1 MLLIKCRRLKRG
13 YLSMKDNGT
22 FGWLSTSH
30 RKKLVLM
37 IVAILMVCILE
48 CVRLGVIM
56 TVKSEYYM
64 QKADELHQRERRIKA
79 KRGRI
84 LDRNGEILAA
94 NEVVCTVSVIHSQ
107 IDDEDKV
114 IKVLAGELDMD
125 VEEVTKK
132 VKKVSSM
139 EYIKT
144 NVAKDIGDAIR
155 EYDLPGV
162 KIDEDYKRV
171 YPYNELASKVLGF
184 TGADNQGILGL
195 EAKYD
200 TYLSGTNGQIL
211 TLSDAGGIEI
221 KGSREDRI
229 LPVDGQDLYTTLDV
243 NIQKYA
249 TQLAWETMV
258 KKEAKQVSIIVMRP
272 DNGEILAMANIPE
285 YNLNSPYELN
295 YEPDEEEAQK
305 DKMDLLNNMWRNFC
319 INDTYEPGSIFKT
332 VTATAALETGV
343 VGLNDSFTCSGA
355 TVVSDRRIRCHK
367 TTGHGTQ
374 DFTHTVYNSCN
385 PAFVEWGRRVG
396 TDNMYLYMG
405 KLGLL
410 AKTGID
416 LSGEAG
422 TIIHK
427 QENVGAVELATMS
440 FGQSFQ
446 ITPVQMLRAVSAIVN
461 GGRLV
466 TPHFGLY
473 TGSSDGSVVNEFAYS
488 TQDEA
493 ISSQTS
499 ETMKKILE
507 GVVSEGG
514 GTKAYIDGYSIGGK
528 TATSQKLPRGSGKY
542 ISSFIGFAPADNPQ
556 VIAMCLIDE
565 PTGVYYGGT
574 IAAPVVKTL
583 YENILPYIGIERSVQ
598 LEKTMI
604 DSNIFLYTFCM
615 KGSKRR
621 WI

>member
-1 MLLIKCRRLKRG
+1 
-13 YLSMKDNGT
+13 MKDNDT

-37 IVAILMVCILE
+37 IAAILMVCILE

-107 IDDEDKV
+107 IEDEDKV

-272 DNGEILAMANIPE
+272 DNGEILAMANVPE

-514 GTKAYIDGYSIGGK
+514 GTKVYIDGYSIGGK

-598 LEKTMI
+598 LEKN
-604 DSNIFLYTFCM
+604 DD
-615 KGSKRR
+615 
-621 WI
+621 

>member
-272 DNGEILAMANIPE
+272 DNGEILAMANVPE

-295 YEPDEEEAQK
+295 YEPDEEDAQK

-473 TGSSDGSVVNEFAYS
+473 TSSSDGSVVNEFAYS

-598 LEKTMI
+598 LEKN
-604 DSNIFLYTFCM
+604 DD
-615 KGSKRR
+615 
-621 WI
+621 

>member
-13 YLSMKDNGT
+13 YLLMKDGMG
-22 FGWLSTSH
+22 FGWLNTGH
-30 RKKLVLM
+30 RKKLVFM
-37 IVAILMVCILE
+37 IVAVLLVSIFE
-48 CVRLGVIM
+48 CVRLGIIM
-56 TVKSEYYM
+56 TAKSEYYM
-64 QKADELHQRERRIKA
+64 QKADELHQRERKIKA

-84 LDRNGEILAA
+84 LDRNGTVLAA

-107 IDDEDKV
+107 IEDEEKV
-114 IKVLAGELDMD
+114 IKVLAGELDID

-144 NVAKDIGDAIR
+144 NVAKEIGDEIR
-155 EYDLPGV
+155 KYNLAGV
-162 KIDEDYKRV
+162 KVDEDYKRV
-171 YPYNELASKVLGF
+171 YPYDELASKVLGF

-200 TYLSGTNGQIL
+200 TYLAGTNGQIL

-221 KGSREDRI
+221 KGSYEDRV
-229 LPVDGQDLYTTLDV
+229 LPVDGLDLYTTLDV

-272 DNGEILAMANIPE
+272 DNGEILAMANVPE

-295 YEPDEEEAQK
+295 YEPDEEDAQK

-396 TDNMYLYMG
+396 IDNMYLYMG

-565 PTGVYYGGT
+565 PKGVYYGGT

-583 YENILPYIGIERSVQ
+583 YENILPYIGIERTVQ
-598 LEKTMI
+598 LEKN
-604 DSNIFLYTFCM
+604 DD
-615 KGSKRR
+615 
-621 WI
+621 

>member
-13 YLSMKDNGT
+13 YLSMKDNDT

-56 TVKSEYYM
+56 TAKSEYYM

-107 IDDEDKV
+107 IEDEDKV

-272 DNGEILAMANIPE
+272 DNGEILAMANVPE

-355 TVVSDRRIRCHK
+355 TIVSDRRIRCHK

-598 LEKTMI
+598 LEKN
-604 DSNIFLYTFCM
+604 DN
-615 KGSKRR
+615 
-621 WI
+621 

>member
-272 DNGEILAMANIPE
+272 DNGEILAMANVPE

-332 VTATAALETGV
+332 VSATAALETGV

-598 LEKTMI
+598 LEKN
-604 DSNIFLYTFCM
+604 DD
-615 KGSKRR
+615 
-621 WI
+621 

>member
-1 MLLIKCRRLKRG
+1 
-13 YLSMKDNGT
+13 MKDNDT
-22 FGWLSTSH
+22 FGWLSTGH

-37 IVAILMVCILE
+37 IAAILMVCILE

-107 IDDEDKV
+107 IEDEDKV

-272 DNGEILAMANIPE
+272 DNGEILAMANVPE

-295 YEPDEEEAQK
+295 YEPDEEDAQK

-542 ISSFIGFAPADNPQ
+542 ISSFIGFAPDDNPQ

-598 LEKTMI
+598 LEKN
-604 DSNIFLYTFCM
+604 DD
-615 KGSKRR
+615 
-621 WI
+621 

>member
-171 YPYNELASKVLGF
+171 YPYNELASKVLDF

-272 DNGEILAMANIPE
+272 DNGEILAMANVPE

-598 LEKTMI
+598 LEKN
-604 DSNIFLYTFCM
+604 DD
-615 KGSKRR
+615 
-621 WI
+621 

>member
-1 MLLIKCRRLKRG
+1 
-13 YLSMKDNGT
+13 MKDNDT

-37 IVAILMVCILE
+37 IAAILMVCILE

-79 KRGRI
+79 KIGRI

-107 IDDEDKV
+107 IEDEDKV
-114 IKVLAGELDMD
+114 IKVLAGELNMD

-249 TQLAWETMV
+249 TQLAWETMA

-272 DNGEILAMANIPE
+272 DNGEILAMANVPE

-598 LEKTMI
+598 LEKN
-604 DSNIFLYTFCM
+604 DD
-615 KGSKRR
+615 
-621 WI
+621 

>member
-13 YLSMKDNGT
+13 YLSMKDNDT

-56 TVKSEYYM
+56 TAKSEYYM

-107 IDDEDKV
+107 IEDEDKV

-155 EYDLPGV
+155 EYDLHGV

-272 DNGEILAMANIPE
+272 DNGEILAMVNVPE

-295 YEPDEEEAQK
+295 YDPDEEEAQK

-446 ITPVQMLRAVSAIVN
+446 ITPIQMLRAVSAIVN

-598 LEKTMI
+598 LEKN
-604 DSNIFLYTFCM
+604 DD
-615 KGSKRR
+615 
-621 WI
+621 

>member
-1 MLLIKCRRLKRG
+1 
-13 YLSMKDNGT
+13 MKDNGT

-56 TVKSEYYM
+56 TAKSEYYM

-107 IDDEDKV
+107 IEDEDKV

-200 TYLSGTNGQIL
+200 TYLLGTNGQIL

-272 DNGEILAMANIPE
+272 DNGEILAMANVPE

-295 YEPDEEEAQK
+295 YESDEEEAQK

-598 LEKTMI
+598 LEKN
-604 DSNIFLYTFCM
+604 DD
-615 KGSKRR
+615 
-621 WI
+621 

>member
-1 MLLIKCRRLKRG
+1 
-13 YLSMKDNGT
+13 MKDNDT

-37 IVAILMVCILE
+37 IAAILMVCILE

-107 IDDEDKV
+107 IEDEDKV

-272 DNGEILAMANIPE
+272 DNGEILAMANVPE

-295 YEPDEEEAQK
+295 YEPDEEDAQK

-355 TVVSDRRIRCHK
+355 TVVADRRIRCHK

-410 AKTGID
+410 SKTGID

-598 LEKTMI
+598 LEKN
-604 DSNIFLYTFCM
+604 DD
-615 KGSKRR
+615 
-621 WI
+621 

>member
-114 IKVLAGELDMD
+114 IKVLAGELNMD

-155 EYDLPGV
+155 EYNLSGV

-272 DNGEILAMANIPE
+272 DNGEILAMANVPE

-295 YEPDEEEAQK
+295 YEPDEEDAQK

-355 TVVSDRRIRCHK
+355 TVVADRRIRCHK

-410 AKTGID
+410 TKTGID

-598 LEKTMI
+598 LEKN
-604 DSNIFLYTFCM
+604 DD
-615 KGSKRR
+615 
-621 WI
+621 

>member
-1 MLLIKCRRLKRG
+1 LLLIKCRRLKRG

-22 FGWLSTSH
+22 FGWLSTGH

-37 IVAILMVCILE
+37 IAAILMVCILE

-107 IDDEDKV
+107 IEDEDKV

-272 DNGEILAMANIPE
+272 DNGEILAMANVPE

-598 LEKTMI
+598 LEKN
-604 DSNIFLYTFCM
+604 DD
-615 KGSKRR
+615 
-621 WI
+621 

>member
-13 YLSMKDNGT
+13 YLSMKDNDT

-56 TVKSEYYM
+56 TAKSEYYM

-107 IDDEDKV
+107 IEDEDKV

-132 VKKVSSM
+132 VKKVSAM

-249 TQLAWETMV
+249 TQIAWETMV

-272 DNGEILAMANIPE
+272 DNGEILAMANVPE

-598 LEKTMI
+598 LEKN
-604 DSNIFLYTFCM
+604 DD
-615 KGSKRR
+615 
-621 WI
+621 

>member
-1 MLLIKCRRLKRG
+1 
-13 YLSMKDNGT
+13 MKDNDT

-37 IVAILMVCILE
+37 IAAILMVCILE

-107 IDDEDKV
+107 IEDEDKV
-114 IKVLAGELDMD
+114 IKVLAGELNMD

-272 DNGEILAMANIPE
+272 DNGEILAMANVPE

-295 YEPDEEEAQK
+295 YEPDEEDAQK

-355 TVVSDRRIRCHK
+355 TVVADRRIRCHK

-410 AKTGID
+410 TKTGID

-598 LEKTMI
+598 LEKN
-604 DSNIFLYTFCM
+604 DD
-615 KGSKRR
+615 
-621 WI
+621 

>member
-1 MLLIKCRRLKRG
+1 
-13 YLSMKDNGT
+13 MKDNDT
-22 FGWLSTSH
+22 FGWLSTGH

-37 IVAILMVCILE
+37 IAAILMVCILE

-107 IDDEDKV
+107 IEDEDKV

-272 DNGEILAMANIPE
+272 DNGEILAMANVPE

-355 TVVSDRRIRCHK
+355 TIVSDRRIRCHK

-422 TIIHK
+422 AIIHK

-598 LEKTMI
+598 LEKN
-604 DSNIFLYTFCM
+604 DD
-615 KGSKRR
+615 
-621 WI
+621 

>member
-272 DNGEILAMANIPE
+272 DNGEILAMANVPE

-565 PTGVYYGGT
+565 PTGV
-574 IAAPVVKTL
+574 
-583 YENILPYIGIERSVQ
+583 
-598 LEKTMI
+598 
-604 DSNIFLYTFCM
+604 C
-615 KGSKRR
+615 
-621 WI
+621 

>member
-37 IVAILMVCILE
+37 IAAILMVCILE

-56 TVKSEYYM
+56 TAKSEYYM

-107 IDDEDKV
+107 IEDEDKV

-272 DNGEILAMANIPE
+272 DNGEILAMANVPE

-583 YENILPYIGIERSVQ
+583 YENILPYFGIERSVQ
-598 LEKTMI
+598 LEKN
-604 DSNIFLYTFCM
+604 DD
-615 KGSKRR
+615 
-621 WI
+621 

>member
-1 MLLIKCRRLKRG
+1 
-13 YLSMKDNGT
+13 MKDNDT
-22 FGWLSTSH
+22 FGWLSTGH

-37 IVAILMVCILE
+37 IAAILMVCILE

-107 IDDEDKV
+107 IEDEDKV

-272 DNGEILAMANIPE
+272 DNGEILAMANVPE
-285 YNLNSPYELN
+285 YNLNSPYVLN

-355 TVVSDRRIRCHK
+355 TIVSDRRIRCHK

-598 LEKTMI
+598 LEKN
-604 DSNIFLYTFCM
+604 DN
-615 KGSKRR
+615 
-621 WI
+621 

>member
-37 IVAILMVCILE
+37 IAAILMVCILE

-94 NEVVCTVSVIHSQ
+94 NEVICTVSVIHSQ
-107 IDDEDKV
+107 IEDEDKV

-272 DNGEILAMANIPE
+272 DNGEILAMANVPE

-598 LEKTMI
+598 LEKN
-604 DSNIFLYTFCM
+604 DD
-615 KGSKRR
+615 
-621 WI
+621 

>member
-1 MLLIKCRRLKRG
+1 
-13 YLSMKDNGT
+13 MKDNGT

-155 EYDLPGV
+155 EYNLSGV

-272 DNGEILAMANIPE
+272 DNGEILAMANVPE

-514 GTKAYIDGYSIGGK
+514 GTKAYIYGYSIGVK

-598 LEKTMI
+598 LEKN
-604 DSNIFLYTFCM
+604 DD
-615 KGSKRR
+615 
-621 WI
+621 

>member
-13 YLSMKDNGT
+13 YLSMKDNDT
-22 FGWLSTSH
+22 FGWLSTIH

-37 IVAILMVCILE
+37 IAAILMVCILE

-107 IDDEDKV
+107 IEDEDKV
-114 IKVLAGELDMD
+114 IKVLAGELNMD

-144 NVAKDIGDAIR
+144 NVTKDIGDAIR

-272 DNGEILAMANIPE
+272 DNGEILAMANVPE

-295 YEPDEEEAQK
+295 YEPDEEDAQK

-528 TATSQKLPRGSGKY
+528 TATSQKLSRGSGKY

-598 LEKTMI
+598 LEKN
-604 DSNIFLYTFCM
+604 DN
-615 KGSKRR
+615 
-621 WI
+621 

>member
-1 MLLIKCRRLKRG
+1 
-13 YLSMKDNGT
+13 MKDNDT
-22 FGWLSTSH
+22 FGWLCTGH

-37 IVAILMVCILE
+37 IAAILMVCILE

-107 IDDEDKV
+107 IEDEDKV

-272 DNGEILAMANIPE
+272 DNGEILAMANVPE

-295 YEPDEEEAQK
+295 YEPDEEDAQK

-598 LEKTMI
+598 LEKN
-604 DSNIFLYTFCM
+604 DD
-615 KGSKRR
+615 
-621 WI
+621 

>member
-1 MLLIKCRRLKRG
+1 LLLIKCRRLKRG

-37 IVAILMVCILE
+37 IAAILMVCILE

-107 IDDEDKV
+107 IEDEDKV

-272 DNGEILAMANIPE
+272 DNGEILAMANVPE

-598 LEKTMI
+598 LEKN
-604 DSNIFLYTFCM
+604 DN
-615 KGSKRR
+615 
-621 WI
+621 

>member
-1 MLLIKCRRLKRG
+1 
-13 YLSMKDNGT
+13 MKDNDT
-22 FGWLSTSH
+22 FGWLSTGH

-37 IVAILMVCILE
+37 IAAILMVCILE

-107 IDDEDKV
+107 IEDEDKV

-221 KGSREDRI
+221 KGCREDRI
-229 LPVDGQDLYTTLDV
+229 LPVDGQDLYATLDV

-272 DNGEILAMANIPE
+272 DNGEILAMANVPE

-355 TVVSDRRIRCHK
+355 TIVSDRRIRCHK

-598 LEKTMI
+598 LEKN
-604 DSNIFLYTFCM
+604 DD
-615 KGSKRR
+615 
-621 WI
+621 

>member
-1 MLLIKCRRLKRG
+1 
-13 YLSMKDNGT
+13 MKDNDT
-22 FGWLSTSH
+22 FGWLSTGH

-37 IVAILMVCILE
+37 IAAILMVCILE

-107 IDDEDKV
+107 IEDEDKV

-272 DNGEILAMANIPE
+272 DNGEILAMANVPE

-295 YEPDEEEAQK
+295 YEPDEEDAQK

-473 TGSSDGSVVNEFAYS
+473 TSSSDGSVVNEFAYS

-542 ISSFIGFAPADNPQ
+542 ISSFIGFATADNPQ

-565 PTGVYYGGT
+565 PKGVYYGGT

-583 YENILPYIGIERSVQ
+583 YENILPYIGIERAVQ
-598 LEKTMI
+598 LEKN
-604 DSNIFLYTFCM
+604 DD
-615 KGSKRR
+615 
-621 WI
+621 

>member
-1 MLLIKCRRLKRG
+1 
-13 YLSMKDNGT
+13 MKDNDT
-22 FGWLSTSH
+22 FGWLSTGH

-37 IVAILMVCILE
+37 IAAILMVCILE

-107 IDDEDKV
+107 IEDEDKV

-144 NVAKDIGDAIR
+144 NVAKDIGDVIR

-272 DNGEILAMANIPE
+272 DNGEILAMANVPE

-355 TVVSDRRIRCHK
+355 TIVSDRRIRCHK

-556 VIAMCLIDE
+556 VIAICLIDE

-598 LEKTMI
+598 LEKN
-604 DSNIFLYTFCM
+604 DD
-615 KGSKRR
+615 
-621 WI
+621 

>member
-272 DNGEILAMANIPE
+272 DNGEILAMANVPE

-295 YEPDEEEAQK
+295 YEPDEEEQK

-598 LEKTMI
+598 LEKN
-604 DSNIFLYTFCM
+604 DD
-615 KGSKRR
+615 
-621 WI
+621 

>member
-1 MLLIKCRRLKRG
+1 MN
-13 YLSMKDNGT
+13 DNDT

-37 IVAILMVCILE
+37 IAAILMVCILE

-107 IDDEDKV
+107 IEDEDKV

-272 DNGEILAMANIPE
+272 DNGEILAMANVPE

-355 TVVSDRRIRCHK
+355 TIVSDRRIRCHK

-410 AKTGID
+410 SKTGID

-574 IAAPVVKTL
+574 IATPVVKTL

-598 LEKTMI
+598 LEKN
-604 DSNIFLYTFCM
+604 DD
-615 KGSKRR
+615 
-621 WI
+621 

>member
-1 MLLIKCRRLKRG
+1 
-13 YLSMKDNGT
+13 MKDNDT

-37 IVAILMVCILE
+37 IAAILMVCILE

-107 IDDEDKV
+107 IEDEDKV
-114 IKVLAGELDMD
+114 IKVLAGELNMD

-272 DNGEILAMANIPE
+272 DNGEILAMANVPE

-295 YEPDEEEAQK
+295 YEPDEEDAQK

-355 TVVSDRRIRCHK
+355 TVVADRRIRCHK

-583 YENILPYIGIERSVQ
+583 YENILPYIGIEWSVQ
-598 LEKTMI
+598 LEKN
-604 DSNIFLYTFCM
+604 DD
-615 KGSKRR
+615 
-621 WI
+621 

>member
-13 YLSMKDNGT
+13 YLSMKDNDT

-37 IVAILMVCILE
+37 IAAILMVCILE

-107 IDDEDKV
+107 IEDEDKV
-114 IKVLAGELDMD
+114 IKVLAGELNMD

-144 NVAKDIGDAIR
+144 NVEKDIGDAIR

-272 DNGEILAMANIPE
+272 DNGEILAMANVPE

-295 YEPDEEEAQK
+295 YEPDEEETQK

-473 TGSSDGSVVNEFAYS
+473 TCSSDGSVVNEFAYS

-598 LEKTMI
+598 LEKN
-604 DSNIFLYTFCM
+604 DD
-615 KGSKRR
+615 
-621 WI
+621 

>member
-1 MLLIKCRRLKRG
+1 
-13 YLSMKDNGT
+13 MKDNDT

-37 IVAILMVCILE
+37 IAAILMVCILE

-107 IDDEDKV
+107 IEDEDKV
-114 IKVLAGELDMD
+114 IKVLAGELNMD

-155 EYDLPGV
+155 EYNLSGV

-272 DNGEILAMANIPE
+272 DNGEILAMANVPE

-295 YEPDEEEAQK
+295 YEPDEEDAQK

-598 LEKTMI
+598 LEKN
-604 DSNIFLYTFCM
+604 DD
-615 KGSKRR
+615 
-621 WI
+621 

>member
-13 YLSMKDNGT
+13 YLSMKDNDT

-37 IVAILMVCILE
+37 IAAILMVCILE

-107 IDDEDKV
+107 IEDEDKV
-114 IKVLAGELDMD
+114 IKVLAGELNMD

-258 KKEAKQVSIIVMRP
+258 KKEAKQVSIIEMRP
-272 DNGEILAMANIPE
+272 DNGEILAMANVPE

-598 LEKTMI
+598 LEKN
-604 DSNIFLYTFCM
+604 DD
-615 KGSKRR
+615 
-621 WI
+621 